1 MWYWC
6 GRPEWR
12 EQRGGARAAAGVGAR
27 GVHGV
32 EWVRAAAGVGVVVD
46 GGNGAAAERARAAV
60 VGVGARGV
68 DDVER
73 ARGVD
78 DVGASTARTAGGVDG
93 VDAAGLH
100 RRGVEERAGVVVVEH
115 S

>member
-32 EWVRAAAGVGVVVD
+32 EWVRAAAGVGVIVD
-46 GGNGAAAERARAAV
+46 G
-60 VGVGARGV
+60 
-68 DDVER
+68 
-73 ARGVD
+73 
-78 DVGASTARTAGGVDG
+78 
-93 VDAAGLH
+93 
-100 RRGVEERAGVVVVEH
+100 
-115 S
+115 